1 MNWDVIEVK
10 AVGPLALKVEFA
22 DGTKGRVVFKQS
34 HLTGVFAAL
43 KDPAI
48 FEQAHIVDGAVTG
61 PGHVDLAP
69 YAMHRGIRSQGEW
82 ILR

>member
-10 AVGPLALKVEFA
+10 AVGPLVLKVEFA

-43 KDPAI
+43 NDPAI
-48 FEQAHIVDGAVTG
+48 FEQAHIVDGAVTW

-69 YAMHRGIRSQGEW
+69 DAMHRGIRSHREW

>member
-10 AVGPLALKVEFA
+10 AVGPLVLIVEFA
-22 DGTKGRVVFKQS
+22 DGTTGRVVFKQS

-43 KDPAI
+43 NDPAI
-48 FEQAHIVDGAVTG
+48 FEQAHIVDGAVTW

-69 YAMHRGIRSQGEW
+69 DAMHRGIRSQGEW
-82 ILR
+82 VLR

>member
-10 AVGPLALKVEFA
+10 AVGPLVLKVEFA

-48 FEQAHIVDGAVTG
+48 FEQAHIVDGAVT
-61 PGHVDLAP
+61 
-69 YAMHRGIRSQGEW
+69 
-82 ILR
+82 